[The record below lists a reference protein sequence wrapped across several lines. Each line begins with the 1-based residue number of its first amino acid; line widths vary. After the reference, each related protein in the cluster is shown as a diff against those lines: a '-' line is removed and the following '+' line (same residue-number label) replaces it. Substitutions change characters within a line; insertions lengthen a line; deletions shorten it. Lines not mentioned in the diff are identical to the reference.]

1 MEARATVT
9 RGIPRRL
16 PNAAG
21 PTGPDRDKFTW
32 QEQQK
37 VRRIMD
43 RNRELDGVST
53 MPDIYPTDQLLI
65 LMFTVQQVS
74 HRTLQANGWFARNLF
89 FDKQDREQRLFYITE
104 RKGAKTCVSYMGVR
118 FRQVTQIS
126 EQACVVQC
134 IDYCNY
140 FIDSWGTTGFSK
152 MQAKTY

>member
-1 MEARATVT
+1 
-9 RGIPRRL
+9 
-16 PNAAG
+16 
-21 PTGPDRDKFTW
+21 
-32 QEQQK
+32 
-37 VRRIMD
+37 MD
-43 RNRELDGVST
+43 QNRELDGVST

-118 FRQVTQIS
+118 FRQPTRMS
-126 EQACVVQC
+126 LQACDVHC

-140 FIDSWGTTGFSK
+140 VLINSLGTTGFSK